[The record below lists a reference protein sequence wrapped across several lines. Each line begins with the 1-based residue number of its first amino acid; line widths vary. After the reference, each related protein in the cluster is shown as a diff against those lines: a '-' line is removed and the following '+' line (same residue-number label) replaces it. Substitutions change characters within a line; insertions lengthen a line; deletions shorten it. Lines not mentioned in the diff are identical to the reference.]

1 MSQSPIPS
9 SGDLAVPSAPA
20 PLNSPELEQSII
32 RVVIVGALLI
42 YLGVLAYIDIS
53 GHIVIAVMLCAGYFV
68 AALALNTVVR
78 RFPGHFPARRILGMV
93 LDNSGTTLCLWLA
106 GDAGA
111 VAVGIYLWVAFGN
124 GFRYGRR
131 YLFASQAMAIA
142 GFVAVLTLTPH
153 WHEHL
158 TIGTGMLLSLVILPA
173 YVATL
178 IKRLQDALKRA
189 EVANDAKTRF
199 VSNVSHELRTPLNGI
214 IGMNE
219 VLKTKKLSPEQR
231 DIVMTLGSAAR
242 SMAKLVDEILDL
254 SKIESGKLTIAHE
267 AMDLHRVVGSVS
279 KLMRGQAEAKGLRLL
294 LNIASDVPF
303 AVLGDE
309 GHLRQVLL
317 NLVGNAIKFT
327 ESGVVRLNITMIA
340 DESTRVAVRFDVI
353 DSGIGIDSSH
363 HQRIFERFAQA
374 DNSTV
379 RRFGGTGLGVTIAK
393 HLVEEMGGEIGV
405 ISRLGDGS
413 TFWFRL
419 YFERVPVEPKNSEFF
434 GEGVLLLARTGEQT
448 FNVIASSL
456 SKSGAL
462 TRFCAQPDDIVG
474 AILEHS
480 DIYQWVVVVSSDGDE
495 MLELPR
501 MVRQRLKDCRVMF
514 IDCSGDSTLDTLGAL
529 GQGYTYAFNR
539 RTRPEQII
547 NAIHACLAEAERFV
561 DPVQQLNAPR
571 PDLPV
576 LLIDDNETNRR
587 VATLLLENAG
597 YLVTSAN
604 EGDEALD
611 LLGAQD
617 FALILLDM
625 HMPGMSGLD
634 VLKAYRFMSQP
645 ERRAKVVML
654 SADTTPALMQECI
667 DAGAS
672 AYLTKPLDRD
682 KMLRTLRT
690 LLEGQPPD
698 SRAEAATSE
707 SNEVLDTYL
716 LNSLDEI
723 SPTAAFMQNLIAS
736 FLRDADELLAQL
748 KAAVDD
754 QDFDTFSD
762 ANHALMGSA
771 GNLGA
776 VELFRECGKLKPLSR
791 EHFLDRGTRV
801 FVPIQESLTR
811 TRSALLSYL
820 GERHRS

>member
-1 MSQSPIPS
+1 MNPLSS
-9 SGDLAVPSAPA
+9 SGDFAASAPPA
-20 PLNSPELEQSII
+20 SLRGPELEQSII
-32 RVVIVGALLI
+32 RVVIVGVVLV
-42 YLGVLAYIDIS
+42 YLGVLAYIDLS
-53 GHIVIAVMLCAGYFV
+53 GQIDTVFIICLGYFV
-68 AALALNTVVR
+68 AALALTTAVR
-78 RFPGHFPARRILGMV
+78 RYPGQFPARRILGMV
-93 LDNSGTTLCLWLA
+93 LDNSGITICLWLA

-153 WHEHL
+153 WNEHL
-158 TIGTGMLLSLVILPA
+158 TIGAGMLLSLVILPA

-231 DIVMTLGSAAR
+231 DIVMTLGSAAK

-254 SKIESGKLTIAHE
+254 SKIESGKLVIAHE

-279 KLMRGQAEAKGLRLL
+279 KLMRGQAEAKSLRLL

-309 GHLRQVLL
+309 GHLRQVML

-353 DSGIGIDSSH
+353 DSGIGIDSAH

-419 YFERVPVEPKNSEFF
+419 YFERVPVEPKSSEFF
-434 GEGVLLLARTGEQT
+434 GGGVLLLATTGEQT
-448 FNVIASSL
+448 FTEIAASL

-462 TRFCAQPDDIVG
+462 TRFCAQPDDLVG
-474 AILEHS
+474 AIVEHS
-480 DIYQWVVVVSSDGDE
+480 DICQWVVVVSSDGDG

-501 MVRQRLKDCRVMF
+501 IVRQRLKDCRVMF

-529 GQGYTYAFNR
+529 GQGFTYAFNR
-539 RTRPEQII
+539 RTRPEKII
-547 NAIHACLAEAERFV
+547 NAIHACFAEAERFV
-561 DPVQQLNAPR
+561 DPVQQINAPR
-571 PDLPV
+571 PNLPV

-597 YLVTSAN
+597 YLVTNASD
-604 EGDEALD
+604 GDEALD

-617 FALILLDM
+617 FAFVLLDM

-634 VLKAYRFMSQP
+634 VLKAYRFMSLP
-645 ERRAKVVML
+645 ERRAKLVML
-654 SADTTPALMQECI
+654 SADTTPGLMQECI
-667 DAGAS
+667 DAGAN
-672 AYLTKPLDRD
+672 AYLTKPLDRE

-690 LLEGQPPD
+690 LLEGQPTD

-707 SNEVLDTYL
+707 AGEVLDTYL

-736 FLRDADELLAQL
+736 FLSDVNELLAQM
-748 KAAVDD
+748 KAAVGN
-754 QDFDTFSD
+754 QDFDTFSGS
-762 ANHALMGSA
+762 NHALMGSA

-776 VELFRECGKLKPLSR
+776 VELFRECSKLKSLSS
-791 EHFLDRGTRV
+791 EQFMDRDTRV
-801 FVPIQESLTR
+801 LLPIQESLIR
-811 TRSALLSYL
+811 TRNALLSYL
-820 GERHRS
+820 GERQRG

>member
-1 MSQSPIPS
+1 MSPLPS
-9 SGDLAVPSAPA
+9 SGDFAAPTKTA
-20 PLNSPELEQSII
+20 PINSPEFEQSII

-53 GHIVIAVMLCAGYFV
+53 GQIVTAVMLCAGYFV
-68 AALALNTVVR
+68 AALALSAAVR
-78 RFPGHFPARRILGMV
+78 RYPGHFPARRILGMV
-93 LDNSGTTLCLWLA
+93 LDNSGNTLCLWLA

-158 TIGTGMLLSLVILPA
+158 TIGTGMLLSLIILPA

-254 SKIESGKLTIAHE
+254 SKIESGKLIITHE

-279 KLMRGQAEAKGLRLL
+279 KLMRGQAESKGLRLL

-374 DNSTV
+374 DNTTV

-419 YFERVPVEPKNSEFF
+419 NFERVPVEPKNSEFF
-434 GEGVLLLARTGEQT
+434 GGGVLLLARTSEQT
-448 FNVIASSL
+448 FTDIAASL

-462 TRFCAQPDDIVG
+462 TRFCAQPDELVG

-480 DIYQWVVVVSSDGDE
+480 DIYQWVVVVSSNGDE
-495 MLELPR
+495 TLELPR
-501 MVRQRLKDCRVMF
+501 MVRQRLKECRVMF
-514 IDCSGDSTLDTLGAL
+514 INCSGDSTLDTLGAL

-547 NAIHACLAEAERFV
+547 NAIHACFAEAERFA
-561 DPVQQLNAPR
+561 DPVPQLDAPR

-597 YLVTSAN
+597 YHVTSAN

-617 FALILLDM
+617 FALVLLDL

-645 ERRAKVVML
+645 EHRAKVVML

-667 DAGAS
+667 DAGAN
-672 AYLTKPLDRD
+672 AYLTKPLDRE

-698 SRAEAATSE
+698 SRAEAATGE
-707 SNEVLDTYL
+707 AHEVLDTYL

-736 FLRDADELLAQL
+736 FLRDADELLAQMQ
-748 KAAVDD
+748 AAVGD
-754 QDFDTFSD
+754 QDFDTFSG

-776 VELFRECGKLKPLSR
+776 VELFRECGKLKPCSR
-791 EHFLDRGTRV
+791 EQFLDQGTRI

-811 TRSALLSYL
+811 TRNALLSYL
-820 GERHRS
+820 GERQRG